1 MKRVFFLV
9 AISPLAVLAQ
19 TSKVKAKSPA
29 TSAKT
34 TAAKISPLKS
44 STDSFSYAIG
54 LNIATNMKQQ
64 GLTSSSLNT
73 TVMAKAM
80 NEVFQGKKPL
90 LDEQTAGMTVQ
101 KVFMGI
107 NSKKTEGERLEG
119 KKYLDANKKRPGVMV
134 TASGLQYEVLK
145 AGDGPKPVDS
155 NTVKVHYTGTFIN
168 GKKFDSSVDRG
179 QPIEFPVTGVIPGWT
194 EALKLMP
201 VGSKWKLVVP
211 SELAYGER
219 GNQGIPG
226 GSTLIFE
233 VELIAITK

>member
-1 MKRVFFLV
+1 
-9 AISPLAVLAQ
+9 
-19 TSKVKAKSPA
+19 
-29 TSAKT
+29 
-34 TAAKISPLKS
+34 
-44 STDSFSYAIG
+44 
-54 LNIATNMKQQ
+54 MKQQ
-64 GLTSSSLNT
+64 GLTASTLNT
-73 TVMAKAM
+73 AIMAKAM
-80 NEVFQGKKPL
+80 NEVFEGKKPL

-107 NSKKTEGERLEG
+107 SSKKTEGERAEG
-119 KKYLDANKKRPGVMV
+119 KKYQEANKKRPGVTV

-155 NTVKVHYTGTFIN
+155 NTVKVHYTGTLLN

-201 VGSKWKLVVP
+201 VGSKWKLVIP

-226 GSTLIFE
+226 GATLIFE

>member
-9 AISPLAVLAQ
+9 ALSPLAVLAQ
-19 TSKVKAKSPA
+19 KSKTPIKKAVAKTASVVKASPFKS
-29 TSAKT
+29 
-34 TAAKISPLKS
+34 TA
-44 STDSFSYAIG
+44 DSFSYAIG
-54 LNIATNMKQQ
+54 MNIATNMKQQ
-64 GLTSSSLNT
+64 GLTTLNT
-73 TVMAKAM
+73 AMMAKAM
-80 NEVFQGKKPL
+80 NEVFEGKKSL
-90 LDEQTAGMTVQ
+90 LDEQTAGMCVQ
-101 KVFMGI
+101 RVFGGI
-107 NSKKTEGERLEG
+107 AAKKSSAEKAEGL
-119 KKYLDANKKRPGVMV
+119 KYLAANKKRPGVMV
-134 TASGLQYEVLK
+134 TASGLQYEILK

-155 NTVKVHYTGTFIN
+155 NTVKVHYTGTLIN

-201 VGSKWKLVVP
+201 VGSKWKLVIP

>member
-9 AISPLAVLAQ
+9 AISPLAIMAQ
-19 TSKVKAKSPA
+19 TKPTVKKPVAATAGTAVKV
-29 TSAKT
+29 
-34 TAAKISPLKS
+34 SPLKS
-44 STDSFSYAIG
+44 TLDSFSYAIG
-54 LNIATNMKQQ
+54 MNIATNMKQQ
-64 GLTSSSLNT
+64 GLTTLNT
-73 TVMAKAM
+73 AMMAKAM
-80 NEVFQGKKPL
+80 NEVFEGKKAL

-101 KVFMGI
+101 KVFSGI
-107 NSKKTEGERLEG
+107 AAKKSSIEKAEGM
-119 KKYLDANKKRPGVMV
+119 KYLEANKKRPGVMV

-145 AGDGPKPVDS
+145 AGNGPKPVDS
-155 NTVKVHYTGTFIN
+155 NTVKVHYTGTLTG

-179 QPIEFPVTGVIPGWT
+179 APVEFPVTGVIPGWT

-201 VGSKWKLVVP
+201 VGSKWKLVIP